1 MRGVVGELEQTH
13 QLKGEMVLVISAQP
27 NKDPADQ
34 ADDIQEKL
42 KALKAE
48 GLEGKTLRHALMA
61 LGLPRNLA
69 YELSLQED

>member
-48 GLEGKTLRHALMA
+48 GLKRKTLRQADGF
-61 LGLPRNLA
+61 GLRATIA